1 MIALTGKIKMKF
13 ILSTNY
19 KLAFKLL
26 NEDKELATWIDQSQ
40 VGKAYKF
47 RGSIAI
53 CGGDHVNRYLPT
65 IYDAFE
71 VDCKRFNI
79 EFLILENDVEQD
91 AIDRARNSPP
101 KSIDDL
107 RRLMGT
113 EVQVKVNE

>member
-1 MIALTGKIKMKF
+1 MKF
-13 ILSTNY
+13 VLSTNY

-26 NEDKELATWIDQSQ
+26 NEGITLAAWLYSDKRDIAGVSKLKSSIIVSSG
-40 VGKAYKF
+40 GKI
-47 RGSIAI
+47 S
-53 CGGDHVNRYLPT
+53 RYLPT

-79 EFLILENDVEQD
+79 EFLILESDVEQD
-91 AIDRARNSPP
+91 ARDRARNSPP

-113 EVQVKVNE
+113 ELIA